1 MKPNARPEVQR
12 FVDNLLEVADK
23 NPPKEP
29 AAAVA
34 DEEQQVM
41 PQRGGEDI
49 VDFNNRRLRYI
60 KQTDRP
66 AEVDA

>member
-12 FVDNLLEVADK
+12 LVNNLLEVADK
-23 NPPKEP
+23 NPPKES
-29 AAAVA
+29 AA

-41 PQRGGEDI
+41 PQRDGEDV

-66 AEVDA
+66 AEVDT

>member
-12 FVDNLLEVADK
+12 LVNNLLEVADK
-23 NPPKEP
+23 NPPKES
-29 AAAVA
+29 AA

-41 PQRGGEDI
+41 PQRDGEDV